1 MFWLFF
7 QPCICYNSRKH
18 TKMHQKT
25 EDKCMRWS
33 KEKIWEWYNAR
44 PWMRGCNYMSA
55 DCANRVDQ
63 WQELGFEERFKTTEE
78 ELKLMQETGFNTV
91 RLVPEYVVWKEEHD
105 GFMARFDRYLSLC
118 AKYGI
123 SCMIVLANDC
133 MPPKTELWK
142 KPYIGEQHYDWGYHG
157 GKKHSQHG
165 AHTGPAPHFYLDE
178 EESREDYFRMV
189 EEIVTKYKDD
199 ERVCVWDVY
208 NEPGNSKRD
217 GDITLPNLKRMFQIV
232 RACDPSQPLTAA
244 VFRNTIPFNETEQYC
259 LDNSDLITYHCYS
272 PYNEH
277 IKLIKRLKREGRPIM
292 NTEWLARCLHN
303 DVFSLF
309 PLFYLEKIGC
319 YNWGFV
325 AGKYQT
331 YEPWEGIWQ
340 NYANGSLTDK
350 DVDFTKWFHD
360 LYRPNHRP
368 YDPKEIRLIKE
379 FCHLADDDFSNS
391 HMQ

>member
-1 MFWLFF
+1 
-7 QPCICYNSRKH
+7 
-18 TKMHQKT
+18 
-25 EDKCMRWS
+25 MRWS
-33 KEKIWEWYNAR
+33 KERIWQWYNAR

-63 WQELGFEERFKTTEE
+63 WQELGFEERLKTTEK
-78 ELKLMQETGFNTV
+78 ELMLMQETGFNTV
-91 RLVPEYVVWKEEHD
+91 RLIIEYVVWKEEHD
-105 GFMARFDRYLSLC
+105 GFMERFDRYLSLC

-142 KPYIGEQHYDWGYHG
+142 EPYIGEQTYDWGYHG

-165 AHTGPAPHFYLDE
+165 SHAEPAPHFYLDDPI
-178 EESREDYFRMV
+178 SREDYFTMV
-189 EEIVTKYKDD
+189 KEIVTKYKDD
-199 ERVCVWDVY
+199 ERICIWDVY
-208 NEPGNSKRD
+208 NEPGNSRRQ
-217 GDITLPNLKRMFQIV
+217 DITLPNLKRMFEIV
-232 RACDPSQPLTAA
+232 REIDPSQPLTAG
-244 VFRNTIPFNETEQYC
+244 VFKITGDESVPLNDIERYA
-259 LDNSDLITYHCYS
+259 LDNSDIVSYHFYRD
-272 PYNEH
+272 YNEH
-277 IKLIKRLKREGRPIM
+277 IKIIKRLKKEGRPIL
-292 NTEWLARCLHN
+292 NTEWLGRCLHN

-331 YEPWEGIWQ
+331 YEPWEGTWQ
-340 NYANGSLTDK
+340 TYADGRLP

-368 YDPKEIRLIKE
+368 YDPKEIELIKE
-379 FCHLADDDFSNS
+379 FCELADEDFFKR
-391 HMQ
+391 HEQ